1 MGSKGI
7 LPGVP
12 QSQQSSFDSVK
23 QGASS
28 LHSITDQSLNAHR
41 SKMENNS
48 GKSSSSSSSE
58 GSSQKP
64 ISPYKSP

>member
-12 QSQQSSFDSVK
+12 TSQQSSFDAVK
-23 QGASS
+23 QSASS

-48 GKSSSSSSSE
+48 GKGSSSE
-58 GSSQKP
+58 SSSQKG
-64 ISPYKSP
+64 INPYKSP